1 MLSGEGNLGRGAAK
15 GDKQRGP
22 DSAGSGVASVAAAGD
37 PTLPVWVCALLPVL
51 TIARE
56 FSSRE
61 VNLVLISGHRRG
73 DYFLLKTLELPLL
86 AALFCGLLPLIALGG
101 RIGEIWI
108 LELLRCLSLRLLL
121 DSGMCAI
128 GLLAAFLLRDVTRCT
143 VFAMSHATL
152 MLLLLKLEGTSYGWS
167 LLPAYRPLRFHPAL
181 CYRSAMAGTL
191 STAGIAGIAGFL
203 LLAVGIGHCL
213 FRRAELK

>member
-56 FSSRE
+56 FSSWE

-86 AALFCGLLPLIALGG
+86 AALF
-101 RIGEIWI
+101 
-108 LELLRCLSLRLLL
+108 
-121 DSGMCAI
+121 
-128 GLLAAFLLRDVTRCT
+128 
-143 VFAMSHATL
+143 
-152 MLLLLKLEGTSYGWS
+152 
-167 LLPAYRPLRFHPAL
+167 
-181 CYRSAMAGTL
+181 
-191 STAGIAGIAGFL
+191 
-203 LLAVGIGHCL
+203 
-213 FRRAELK
+213 